1 MFIET
6 VPLIN
11 ALLKSNREHESLSKA
26 RKDTYKRV
34 PKFKLEDSLLL

>member
-6 VPLIN
+6 IPLIDI
-11 ALLKSNREHESLSKA
+11 LLKSNREHESLSKA
-26 RKDTYKRV
+26 YKDTCKRV